1 GPANLTVPAGQVIE
15 RDRSQDV
22 PANASAGTWTYEGR
36 VGVYPDEVWDTDGF
50 PFEKAVA
57 GDGITI
63 NDWFNYGD
71 ELSGEILQGEACLA
85 PTGDA
90 LLGVYPNPFNPT
102 TVLSYELRVADSV
115 LLNVYDIQGR
125 LVATLVDGYRDE
137 GLHEVTF
144 DATGLAAGVYLY
156 KLTHASSSSGQKHA
170 TLTGKM
176 MLLK

>member
-1 GPANLTVPAGQVIE
+1 
-15 RDRSQDV
+15 
-22 PANASAGTWTYEGR
+22 
-36 VGVYPDEVWDTDGF
+36 
-50 PFEKAVA
+50 
-57 GDGITI
+57 
-63 NDWFNYGD
+63 
-71 ELSGEILQGEACLA
+71 
-85 PTGDA
+85 
-90 LLGVYPNPFNPT
+90 
-102 TVLSYELRVADSV
+102 